1 MDDFIEDFYAVDGFA
16 DTDYFGSLKRYGV
29 DTESGIDSC
38 DVDHADLELMRACIT
53 WCVRGDRFYD
63 GCLRTYV
70 ECGFIDRC
78 LLRLRSLTRAGRRSG
93 ELRVRLLRTVCSPAG
108 CPGTTRDGAGNPG
121 NASADAPERR
131 TLEPLRGRDAGA
143 GRAVM
148 VEVQQAARERRQLAE
163 PVA

>member
-53 WCVRGDRFYD
+53 WCVRGDRFCD

-78 LLRLRSLTRAGRRSG
+78 LLKLRSLTRAGRRSD
-93 ELRVRLLRTVCSPAG
+93 ELLVRLLRTVCPPPA
-108 CPGTTRDGAGNPG
+108 AQ
-121 NASADAPERR
+121 ERR
-131 TLEPLRGRDAGA
+131 VTARATRVTQARMPQSVGRWSRCEGVTRGPGA
-143 GRAVM
+143 
-148 VEVQQAARERRQLAE
+148 
-163 PVA
+163 P